1 MQHTLL
7 HITDCHLVPQGERL
21 LGADTHS
28 NLQAVL
34 QQACAEVRP
43 DAVVATG
50 DLVHGGTSELYPQL
64 QHILRSFTD
73 APLLCMPG
81 NHDCGEAMV
90 QAGLPMEPLALG
102 PWTVFALD
110 SHEDDQPA
118 AKVDDVERAALLT
131 CWQSTKSEYGLLATH
146 HPLLS
151 IGSPWLD
158 KDRIADP
165 ESLMDALIAA
175 SGPQFAGA
183 VFGHAHQVV
192 QGHYCHRPLLGTP
205 STAFQ
210 FLPRSEKFTT
220 DQRPP
225 GYRWLTLDDD
235 GHIHSQVRWLH

>member
-1 MQHTLL
+1 M
-7 HITDCHLVPQGERL
+7 PQGEL
-21 LGADTHS
+21 LLDTDT
-28 NLQAVL
+28 NATL
-34 QQACAEVRP
+34 QQ
-43 DAVVATG
+43 VVQQALSEKSPSAIIATG
-50 DLVHGGTSELYPQL
+50 DLVHGGGTPVYRRFLSIIAE
-64 QHILRSFTD
+64 HCN
-73 APLLCMPG
+73 APLLCLPG
-81 NHDCGEAMV
+81 NHDLAAEMREAE
-90 QAGLPMEPLALG
+90 LPMQSLTLG
-102 PWTVFALD
+102 AWSVVGVD
-110 SHEDDQPA
+110 SHEDDVPKA
-118 AKVDDVERAALLT
+118 NIDDAKRNALLRY
-131 CWQSTKSEYGLLATH
+131 WSEQTVRFALLATH

-183 VFGHAHQVV
+183 VFGHAHQKVE
-192 QGHYCHRPLLGTP
+192 GHYCHRPLLGTP

-235 GHIHSQVRWLH
+235 GHIHSQVRWLD